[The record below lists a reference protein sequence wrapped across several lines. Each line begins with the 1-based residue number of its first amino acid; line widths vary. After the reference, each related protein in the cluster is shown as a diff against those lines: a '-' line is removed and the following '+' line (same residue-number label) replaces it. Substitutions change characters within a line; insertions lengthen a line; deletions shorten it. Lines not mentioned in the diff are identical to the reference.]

1 MNFPGLK
8 TGCLL
13 AATLAAALAAQEAAA
28 QAYPSRPVRLIVPF
42 SPGGAAD
49 VPGRIMAS
57 ELSRVLGQQ
66 VVVDNRPGAG
76 STIGTEVAA
85 KAPPDGYTLLLI
97 SNTHAINASLYKKLP
112 YHPINDFAPVLQF
125 MTSPNVLVVHPSL
138 PVKTVKELVALAKAK
153 PGQIDYVSSGNGS
166 SQHLF
171 TALFTSLA
179 GIKMNHVPYKG
190 SGPAR
195 ADLIAGHVPVG
206 IPGIA
211 SVINDIRAGRLRALA
226 VTGEKRARQ
235 LPEVPTLAE
244 AGVKGYVADQWFG
257 FLAPAGTPQEAI
269 AKLNAETQKV
279 LNDAALQEKIRT
291 LGAEPD
297 YLPPEKFGALLKT
310 ELVKWAK
317 VVQEIGLRIE

>member
-1 MNFPGLK
+1 MSFPALK
-8 TGCLL
+8 SGCLL
-13 AATLAAALAAQEAAA
+13 AAALGASLAAQDVAA
-28 QAYPSRPVRLIVPF
+28 QAYPSRPVRVIVPF

-49 VPGRIMAS
+49 VPGRIMAN
-57 ELSRVLGQQ
+57 EMSRALGQQ
-66 VVVDNRPGAG
+66 VIVDNRPGAG

-85 KAPPDGYTLLLI
+85 KSPPDGYTLLLI

-112 YHPINDFAPVLQF
+112 YHPVNDFAPVLQF

-138 PVKTVKELVALAKAK
+138 PVRTVKELVALAKAK

-190 SGPAR
+190 SAQAR
-195 ADLIAGHVPVG
+195 ADLIAGHIPVG
-206 IPGIA
+206 VPGIA
-211 SVINDIRAGRLRALA
+211 SVINDVKGGRLRALA
-226 VTGEKRARQ
+226 VTGGKRARQ

-257 FLAPAGTPQEAI
+257 FLAPAGTPQEVI

-279 LNDAALQEKIRT
+279 LNDAALQEKIRA

-297 YLPPEKFGALLKT
+297 YLPPEKFGALIKT
-310 ELVKWAK
+310 ELVKWGR
-317 VVQEIGLRIE
+317 VVKEVGLRIE

>member
-1 MNFPGLK
+1 MDFARPKLGAL
-8 TGCLL
+8 
-13 AATLAAALAAQEAAA
+13 LAAALGASLLAPDGLAQT
-28 QAYPSRPVRLIVPF
+28 YPSRPVRVIVPF

-49 VPGRIMAS
+49 VPGRIMAN
-57 ELSRVLGQQ
+57 ELSKALGQQ
-66 VVVDNRPGAG
+66 VLVDNRPGAG
-76 STIGTEVAA
+76 STLGTEVAA
-85 KAPPDGYTLLLI
+85 KSPPDGYTLLLI

-138 PVKTVKELVALAKAK
+138 PAKTVKELVALAKAK
-153 PGQIDYVSSGNGS
+153 PGELDYVSSGNGS

-171 TALFTSLA
+171 TALFASLA

-190 SGPAR
+190 SAQAR
-195 ADLIAGHVPVG
+195 TDLIAGHVPVG

-211 SVINDIRAGRLRALA
+211 SVIHDIKGGRLRPLA
-226 VTGEKRARQ
+226 VTGAKRARQ
-235 LPEVPTLAE
+235 LPDVPTLAE

-257 FLAPAGTPQEAI
+257 FIAPAGTPQEAI
-269 AKLNAETQKV
+269 VKLNTETLKV
-279 LNDAALQEKIRT
+279 LNDAGLQERIRS

-297 YLPPEKFGALLKT
+297 YLPPEKFGALIKT
-310 ELVKWAK
+310 ELAKWGK